1 LIRLFDHLTK
11 DYRDWGLLRDLG
23 PRPRTRCQSRPRAR
37 IDLPARVR
45 WQPLSCLSL
54 AVPERQQW
62 VVMADDQHLRWR
74 LVTRLL
80 VLPQVSVR
88 KISKPHHAFPG
99 GVFIAGRAAAAAA
112 AGPDSHPIIRECRSS
127 MIHSDPPIKIVIT
140 MRVNRS
146 VIRFQ
151 RCADDRSRCRK

>member
-1 LIRLFDHLTK
+1 M
-11 DYRDWGLLRDLG
+11 
-23 PRPRTRCQSRPRAR
+23 
-37 IDLPARVR
+37 
-45 WQPLSCLSL
+45 SCLSL

-62 VVMADDQHLRWR
+62 VVTDVQHLRCR
-74 LVTRLL
+74 LVTPLL

-88 KISKPHHAFPG
+88 KIAKPHHAFPG
-99 GVFIAGRAAAAAA
+99 GVFIAGRGAAA

-140 MRVNRS
+140 MRVNRR